1 MIVNQKMSNLQLELL
16 ELYSESVSEEEL
28 KDIKY
33 LLSLYYAQKAIA
45 AADEIWESQRL
56 SNRVMSQW
64 MKKKMRTPYLARKQF
79 MAKQKDA

>member
-1 MIVNQKMSNLQLELL
+1 MSNLQLELL